1 MHYKGKIVQSSLW
14 GTNKVLLL
22 RQFPL
27 DLEWHSSSPVLDAA
41 QTCQAS
47 LLQYKLRLC
56 YKIFLMIHRQ
66 DLIHCMILECI
77 CNWEFLLPK

>member
-47 LLQYKLRLC
+47 LPQCKLRLC
-56 YKIFLMIHRQ
+56 YKIFFNDTQAGFNTLHDTGMHLQLGI
-66 DLIHCMILECI
+66 
-77 CNWEFLLPK
+77 PPS